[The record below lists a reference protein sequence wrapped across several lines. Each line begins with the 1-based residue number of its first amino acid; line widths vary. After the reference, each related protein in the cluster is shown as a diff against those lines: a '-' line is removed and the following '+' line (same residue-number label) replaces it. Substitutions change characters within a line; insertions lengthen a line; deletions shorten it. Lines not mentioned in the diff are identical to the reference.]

1 MIDLSLLASDFTFAD
16 GLLVLVVGMVVIFLV
31 LALVIFIVKGY
42 VLLFKVTDKK
52 GKNDAKPATEKKTVV
67 VTENTD
73 DDEEVVAAITAAIAA
88 VYATES
94 TDGEVPPF
102 RVKSILLK

>member
-1 MIDLSLLASDFTFAD
+1 MVDLSLLSSDFTFAD
-16 GLLVLVVGMVVIFLV
+16 GLLVLVVGMVVTFLV
-31 LALVIFIVKGY
+31 LALVIFVVKGY

-52 GKNDAKPATEKKTVV
+52 SKNEAKTAPEKKAVAVTDTV
-67 VTENTD
+67 D
-73 DDEEVVAAITAAIAA
+73 ADEEVVAAITAAIAA